1 MRETSCSAQRQL
13 GSPPTTSLAGW
24 IAAGRHART
33 LDLDHG
39 GGARRQ
45 AMAQGSALH
54 AASHGRVCAL
64 SGQWG
69 ATPRCTST
77 TGQMIPRPG
86 PGNPRLLRRPNRIG
100 LGRPCPLHWLALPS
114 WNVRSLVR
122 PPRPAGGGGPVDP
135 ARPSVDRAA
144 AGGIS
149 CACECDPGRPRPA
162 ADLGPV
168 CFSFFLTSFSENLA
182 VVRIWLCRESE
193 YY

>member
-39 GGARRQ
+39 RVGAGRGGRQ
-45 AMAQGSALH
+45 WRK
-54 AASHGRVCAL
+54 AA
-64 SGQWG
+64 
-69 ATPRCTST
+69 RCTQRHMGGCARCPGS
-77 TGQMIPRPG
+77 GEPPPAAEHDGANDSPAWPRQPQVASATK
-86 PGNPRLLRRPNRIG
+86 PDRARA
-100 LGRPCPLHWLALPS
+100 PLHWLALPCLRGTF
-114 WNVRSLVR
+114 VRWFAR
-122 PPRPAGGGGPVDP
+122 PGRPAGGGGPVDP

-162 ADLGPV
+162 ADLDVPV
-168 CFSFFLTSFSENLA
+168 RDPSSCMHKDKA
-182 VVRIWLCRESE
+182 
-193 YY
+193 